1 MSEDK
6 SIKLFKAAKE
16 LNIGTGTI
24 VGFLGGKG
32 FKIENKPTTQLSG
45 DMYEALLKE
54 FQGDKNIKEEAKQIS
69 IGKIRKEE
77 GVITAEK
84 PVSFFGRETESQEVL
99 IKNSGNYHNTA
110 RSATAQGGKDDS
122 SLPGVK
128 VVGKINLADLNG
140 RNYQQ
145 KEVVKEAPIVAAKP
159 VKTPKPVEV
168 QKPVAEAK
176 PNFVQPE
183 PQKPIVTPEPAQLK
197 QSEIITSSIPVSK
210 TEAVE
215 KEVIKEA
222 PKVVETPAPVM
233 HPVVAKLPEP
243 VVAQD
248 GQKSSSVSAVTPP
261 AEEMTS
267 DTDVIRA
274 RADRLTGPNVVG
286 RITLPVNPPK
296 RKDQP
301 VASSNA
307 NNNNAADHKRKR
319 KRKDNAPGQP
329 PHSGQASGSHTPN
342 HNGFNP
348 GQNNN
353 PRPANG
359 APGSRPPFNRNT
371 NTGRPDNRNNQ
382 GNNRPAATGPKEE
395 PTEKE
400 IQDQIKA
407 TLARLS
413 GAGKSSKFAQ
423 RSKMRRQKRD
433 DYASS
438 AEDAAMEQ
446 QLQSKILKVTE
457 FVTANELASM
467 MDVSVTQIIS
477 TCMSLGLFVSINQR
491 LDAETLTI
499 VADEF
504 GYEVEFVKLQDE
516 EGSLEEPDQADTLV
530 PRAPIVTI
538 MGHVDHGKTSLLD
551 FIRKT
556 NVIAGEA
563 GGITQHIGA
572 YEVTLENNKKITF
585 LDTPGHEAFTAMRAR
600 GAQVTDIVII
610 VIAADDS
617 IMPQTREAINHAQAA
632 GAPIIFA
639 FNKIDR
645 PGANANK
652 IREQLAA
659 MNILVEDWG
668 GKYQAQEISAKTGLN
683 IDLLLEKILLEAE
696 LLELTANPNKRAVG
710 TVIEAALDKGRGI
723 VTTVL
728 VQAGKLKVGDPI
740 LAGCYSGR
748 VKALTN
754 ERGQRV
760 EEAGPSTPVQVLG
773 MQGAPTAGDKF
784 NSMESE
790 VEAREIANKRLQ
802 LQREQGLR
810 TQKHITLDEIGRRLA
825 IGNFK
830 ELNIIVKGDVDGS
843 IEALSDSLLKLSTDQ
858 IQVNIIGKAV
868 GQISESD
875 VLLASAS
882 DAIIIGFQVRPS
894 GSARKLAEQEQ
905 IDIRLYSI
913 IYDAINEIKA
923 AMEGM
928 LAPTFEEKI
937 VANVEIRETFKIS
950 KVGTIAGCMVL
961 DGKIN
966 RNSKIRIVRDGVVV
980 YTGELASLKRYK
992 DDVKEVLTGYECG
1005 LNINN
1010 FNNIEVGDIVEAYE
1024 NVEVKRKI
1032 A

>member
-6 SIKLFKAAKE
+6 SIKLIKAVKE
-16 LNIGTGTI
+16 LNIGMGTI
-24 VGFLGGKG
+24 VDFLATKG
-32 FKIENKPTTQLSG
+32 YKVDKQPMAKLDN
-45 DMYEALLKE
+45 DMYSALLKE
-54 FQGDKNIKEEAKQIS
+54 FAVDKSIKEEAKQIS

-77 GVITAEK
+77 AAAVPDR
-84 PVSFFGRETESQEVL
+84 PVETRRSRDFENEEIL
-99 IKNSGNYHNTA
+99 IKNAGNYTA
-110 RSATAQGGKDDS
+110 PPTPTPAAVETPKPEPAPAPAPTPAKVEDNSGD

-128 VVGKINLADLNG
+128 IVGKIDLNNLG
-140 RNYQQ
+140 G
-145 KEVVKEAPIVAAKP
+145 
-159 VKTPKPVEV
+159 KPVEKV
-168 QKPVAEAK
+168 KEEAPKPEPVAEVK
-176 PNFVQPE
+176 
-183 PQKPIVTPEPAQLK
+183 
-197 QSEIITSSIPVSK
+197 
-210 TEAVE
+210 
-215 KEVIKEA
+215 KEVAPEA
-222 PKVVETPAPVM
+222 PKAEEVKA
-233 HPVVAKLPEP
+233 PVVAPVAEVKKEVAPEAPKAEEVKAP
-243 VVAQD
+243 VA
-248 GQKSSSVSAVTPP
+248 APPAAPTPP
-261 AEEMTS
+261 AGTGDEEGG
-267 DTDVIRA
+267 DPDVIRA
-274 RADRLTGPNVVG
+274 KAERLSGPNIIG
-286 RITLPVNPPK
+286 KITLPVTPK
-296 RKDQP
+296 RNP
-301 VASSNA
+301 VASSSNT
-307 NNNNAADHKRKR
+307 NADHKRKR
-319 KRKDNAPGQP
+319 KRKDGPGQGPGGNNTPNQQQGTNPAGGGNAPQGGGANNANRP
-329 PHSGQASGSHTPN
+329 DFRNRPN
-342 HNGFNP
+342 NTGGGYQGNRP
-348 GQNNN
+348 NNN
-353 PRPANG
+353 
-359 APGSRPPFNRNT
+359 FNRNA
-371 NTGRPDNRNNQ
+371 
-382 GNNRPAATGPKEE
+382 PANTGPKEE
-395 PTEKE
+395 PSEKD

-413 GAGKSSKFAQ
+413 GAGKSGKFAQ
-423 RSKMRRQKRD
+423 RAKFRRQKRD
-433 DYASS
+433 DVA
-438 AEDAAMEQ
+438 ATADELAMEQ
-446 QLQSKILKVTE
+446 DAQSKVLKVTE
-457 FVTANELASM
+457 FVTANELAIM

-477 TCMSLGLFVSINQR
+477 TCMSLGMFVSINQR
-491 LDAETLTI
+491 LDAETLSI

-504 GYEVEFVKLQDE
+504 GYQVEFVKPQDE
-516 EGSLEEPDQADTLV
+516 EFILDQPDAPEDLI

-556 NVIAGEA
+556 NVIGGEA

-572 YEVTLENNKKITF
+572 YEVTLPDNKGKITF

-617 IMPQTREAINHAQAA
+617 VMPQTREAINHAQAA

-645 PGANANK
+645 PGANADK
-652 IREQLAA
+652 VREQLSA
-659 MNILVEDWG
+659 MNILVEEWG
-668 GKYQAQEISAKTGLN
+668 GKYQTQEISAKTGLN
-683 IDLLLEKILLEAE
+683 IDLLLEKVLLEAE
-696 LLELTANPNKRAVG
+696 LLELKANPNKRAVG

-723 VTTVL
+723 VTTIL
-728 VQAGKLKVGDPI
+728 VQAGRLKVGDPI

-760 EEAGPSTPVQVLG
+760 ESAGPSTPVQVLG

-784 NSMESE
+784 NVLETE

-825 IGNFK
+825 VGNFK

-843 IEALSDSLLKLSTDQ
+843 IEALSDSLLKLSTEQ
-858 IQVNIIGKAV
+858 IQVNVISKAV

-894 GSARKLAEQEQ
+894 GGARKLAEAEQ

-961 DGKIN
+961 DGKIT
-966 RNSKIRIVRDGVVV
+966 RNSKIRIVREGVVI
-980 YTGELASLKRYK
+980 YTGELASLKRFK
-992 DDVKEVLTGYECG
+992 DDVKEVNANYECG
-1005 LNINN
+1005 LNIQN

-1024 NVEVKRKI
+1024 NVEVKRKLT
-1032 A
+1032 